1 MIPILT
7 RYIVLLISAS
17 RSSRLD
23 RHFIAG
29 HEGVRVVTRIMNV
42 DEVARYLGV
51 VPDTIYRKA
60 RRGEIPA
67 VKMGKMWRF
76 PKETL
81 DKWLNDSALET
92 VKKA

>member
-1 MIPILT
+1 
-7 RYIVLLISAS
+7 
-17 RSSRLD
+17 
-23 RHFIAG
+23 
-29 HEGVRVVTRIMNV
+29 MNV

-67 VKMGKMWRF
+67 VKMGKIWRF
-76 PKETL
+76 PKEAL
-81 DKWLNDSALET
+81 DKWLNDSALEM

>member
-1 MIPILT
+1 MSI
-7 RYIVLLISAS
+7 R
-17 RSSRLD
+17 
-23 RHFIAG
+23 
-29 HEGVRVVTRIMNV
+29 GVTVVTRIMNV

-67 VKMGKMWRF
+67 VKMGKVWRF

-81 DKWLNDSALET
+81 DKWLNDAALEM
-92 VKKA
+92 VKKS

>member
-1 MIPILT
+1 
-7 RYIVLLISAS
+7 
-17 RSSRLD
+17 
-23 RHFIAG
+23 
-29 HEGVRVVTRIMNV
+29 MNV

-67 VKMGKMWRF
+67 VKMGKIWRF

-81 DKWLNDSALET
+81 DKWLNDAALET
-92 VKKA
+92 VKKD

>member
-1 MIPILT
+1 M
-7 RYIVLLISAS
+7 VDDKGVSA
-17 RSSRLD
+17 
-23 RHFIAG
+23 
-29 HEGVRVVTRIMNV
+29 VTRVMNV
-42 DEVARYLGV
+42 EEVARYLKV

-67 VKMGKMWRF
+67 VKMGKVWRF

-92 VKKA
+92 VKRP

>member
-1 MIPILT
+1 LPLT
-7 RYIVLLISAS
+7 HAARMQSYPQLRESK
-17 RSSRLD
+17 
-23 RHFIAG
+23 
-29 HEGVRVVTRIMNV
+29 GVTVVTRIMNV

-67 VKMGKMWRF
+67 VKVGKMWRF

-81 DKWLNDSALET
+81 DKWLNDAALET
-92 VKKA
+92 VKKP

>member
-1 MIPILT
+1 MTI
-7 RYIVLLISAS
+7 R
-17 RSSRLD
+17 
-23 RHFIAG
+23 
-29 HEGVRVVTRIMNV
+29 GVTAVKSVMNV

-67 VKMGKMWRF
+67 VKMGKIWRF

-81 DKWLNDSALET
+81 DKWLNDSALQT
-92 VKKA
+92 VKKS